1 MTSFMHFAI
10 GAVLA
15 LLTGGTIC
23 FGQHYNQTNL
33 VANASGTAAVTDPKL
48 INPWGLSR
56 GSGTP
61 WWVANSGMGVITV
74 YNGAGAKQGLEVTIP
89 AAVPNQKGTP
99 TGMIFN
105 GSTTDFLISAGQ
117 PATFLF
123 ATLDGTIAVWNPNA
137 GLASGAMPPSTQ
149 AVTMVKTTDG
159 STFTGLTSAVVN
171 GKRYLFAANFT
182 NERVDV
188 YDSTFQLVK
197 LPDGSFVDNQLPAGF
212 APFNVQAIGD
222 DIVVTYALHQQGS
235 PVETDGPGLGYV
247 DVYSGAGQ
255 LVLRLEHGA
264 WLNAPWGVALAPLD
278 FGQFSHHLLIANFA
292 GGGTTDASGWIAAY
306 DLTTGQFKGQLE
318 DPSGN
323 PIAINGIWAISP
335 GNASPNNYD
344 PVGAP
349 AAELYFTA
357 GPNKGAGG
365 LVGYLTSVSTDL
377 VQGNNQ

>member
-1 MTSFMHFAI
+1 MASFLHYAV

-15 LLTGGTIC
+15 LSTGGAIC

-61 WWVANSGMGVITV
+61 WWVADSGMGVITV
-74 YNGAGAKQGLEVTIP
+74 YNGAGAKQSLEVTIP

-123 ATLDGTIAVWNPNA
+123 VTLDGTIAVWNPNA

-159 STFTGLTSAVVN
+159 SSFTGLTSAVVN

-182 NERVDV
+182 NDRVDV

-318 DPSGN
+318 DSSGN

-335 GNASPNNYD
+335 GNTSPNNYD
-344 PVGAP
+344 PTGAP

-365 LVGYLTSVSTDL
+365 LVGYLTPVSTDL